1 MLQELFLLEEERRN
15 LGMLFLLGAV
25 AGLIGF
31 LAAYLFFPSR
41 LAVISVVFASVPL
54 IFSLTKQFMKDEE
67 NDVPHVPEIKMYFAI
82 FAGETSTF
90 FSLAMFTDAS
100 FGPQRTVLGLS
111 SSAVSDA
118 GFQSVLMN
126 NLGVFF
132 VALLLALVIGSA
144 GAFVLTWNASVLGV
158 FLAEIASTDPFLAL
172 SYIPHASL
180 EMIGFITAGLSG
192 TLVSAA
198 IYRKDFSRDRWMNY
212 VRLILLGLLF
222 VLLGAFVETA

>member
-25 AGLIGF
+25 AGFIGF
-31 LAAYLFFPSR
+31 ITAYLFFPSR
-41 LAVISVVFASVPL
+41 IAVISVVFASVPL
-54 IFSLTKQFMKDEE
+54 IFSLTQEFMEDED
-67 NDVPHVPEIKMYFAI
+67 NQIPHIPEIKIYFAI
-82 FAGETSTF
+82 FAGEVSAF
-90 FSLAMFTDAS
+90 FSLAMFTEAS
-100 FGPQRTVLGLS
+100 FEPQRTVLGLS
-111 SSAVSDA
+111 GSAVSNA
-118 GFQSVLMN
+118 GFQDILLS

-180 EMIGFITAGLSG
+180 EMLGFITAGLSG
-192 TLVSAA
+192 TLISAA
-198 IYRKDFSRDRWMNY
+198 IYRRDFKKSRWLDY
-212 VRLILLGLLF
+212 IKLVVLGLFFILI
-222 VLLGAFVETA
+222 GAIIETA